1 MDFYQLLDSGEGERL
16 EKFGKYVLRR
26 PDPQIIWKRI
36 LKNEEWE
43 KADAVFTGDWD
54 AKHIPSEWIVE
65 WEGLKL
71 QLKLTP
77 FKHTGVFPEQMSQWI
92 WLREKCSEK
101 SAQMS
106 VLNLFGY
113 TGVASLV
120 AAAAGA
126 NVVHVDASR
135 STIGWARKNQELS
148 GLKDK
153 PIRWILDDA
162 VKFVEREGRRGNK
175 YDGIIM
181 DPPVY
186 GHGPDGEVWQFNKSL
201 PVLLEALAKI
211 ISDDPKF
218 VIINAYAISTSAFT
232 LGNVL
237 YDLMGD
243 RGKIETGEHLV
254 KQEGSDRIL
263 STGIWG
269 RWSNS

>member
-16 EKFGKYVLRR
+16 ERFGKYVLRR
-26 PDPQIIWKRI
+26 PDPQIIWKRS

-54 AKHIPSEWIVE
+54 AKNMPSEWIVD

-77 FKHTGVFPEQMSQWI
+77 FKHTGVFAEQMSQWQWI
-92 WLREKCSEK
+92 RERIAFSG
-101 SAQMS
+101 QGLG

-126 NVVHVDASR
+126 SVVHVDASK

-148 GLKDK
+148 GLSDK

-186 GHGPDGEVWQFNKSL
+186 GHGPEGEIWQFNKSL

-218 VIINAYAISTSAFT
+218 VIINAYAVSSSAYT
-232 LGNVL
+232 LGNIL
-237 YDLMGD
+237 KDLMGD
-243 RGKIETGEHLV
+243 KGKIETGEHLV
-254 KQEGSDRIL
+254 QQNGSDRVL

-269 RWSNS
+269 RWTTG